1 MLETV
6 DSKFAK
12 DSIIS
17 GNFTVN
23 NSSKSINFK
32 FAQAPKISL
41 FYEIGRKGAKRT
53 PVGLHFDLNFNGTKD
68 AGDPLITSF
77 SVGNKALNRIISKD
91 QFKGGFKANLN
102 TGTYALSFANGNNFA
117 KGKIE
122 PDSLLDALLEE
133 IAVI

>member
-1 MLETV
+1 M
-6 DSKFAK
+6 DSKFAT

-23 NSSKSINFK
+23 NSSKSINFT
-32 FAQAPKISL
+32 FGLAPKISL
-41 FYEIGRKGAKRT
+41 FYEIGAKGARRT
-53 PVGLHFDLNFNGTKD
+53 PVGLHFDANFNGTKD
-68 AGDPLITSF
+68 AGDPLITAF

-102 TGTYALSFANGNNFA
+102 IGTYALSFPNGNNFA
-117 KGKIE
+117 TGKIE
-122 PDSLLDALLEE
+122 PDSLLDVLLQE